1 MESNNEDK
9 LKYLPLVLGILGV
22 FLGLVEGL
30 NCPVLFGWENII
42 TEMVISVVGGLAAVI
57 LYWKTDE
64 TLVSGIQFMVT
75 GILMFALI
83 QNMATYGLILFVLT
97 GLITIFLGGNFS
109 VSDKRLIGIPAGTFI
124 LLIII
129 LLIAG
134 FASSMYEDN
143 LSNEISISNLNAQC
157 EDSFGY
163 YNSNVTYDLN
173 VNTSMDYIQ
182 ANVIY
187 YDQDGKII
195 STDTPWS
202 QYNINPGVYKIKSTY
217 FDTFKP
223 VKAEISLKNDY
234 DSNESFYTQNV
245 TFTQTQASI

>member
-1 MESNNEDK
+1 
-9 LKYLPLVLGILGV
+9 
-22 FLGLVEGL
+22 
-30 NCPVLFGWENII
+30 
-42 TEMVISVVGGLAAVI
+42 
-57 LYWKTDE
+57 
-64 TLVSGIQFMVT
+64 MVT

-157 EDSFGY
+157 EYSFGY

-182 ANVIY
+182 ADVIY